1 VPQKSNQL
9 IKHHARSNTLTLG
22 VVGKMMVFLQ
32 VALRSLLMHTNGL
45 EEAAMC
51 LFMVEK
57 WGQPGI

>member
-1 VPQKSNQL
+1 
-9 IKHHARSNTLTLG
+9 
-22 VVGKMMVFLQ
+22 MVFLK
-32 VALRSLLMHTNGL
+32 VALHSLLMHTYAV